1 MFPCSIKGHNEF
13 YIKNPTKCFKCHR
26 NKQAKEYRKRKK
38 VEFHNKFENVK
49 KQKIDLENKLE
60 KKDQES
66 EEQKQALEILNNQIL
81 NLKKADEEKDQVIKI
96 LNESIEN
103 KEKQKLIFKELITNI
118 EKDLDNL
125 SKYTMHHSLFNV
137 IAKRANITKEW
148 FDLTAVPQNKK
159 LKIIGK
165 NSLEYSWD
173 NIKAFINPPFK
184 QKISQTFMMHALS
197 AKGSIFIFIL
207 PNTCNKW
214 FVDIYKKNYT
224 RMKVNHIWG
233 RVKFGKFT
241 DGYRYPIMIVE
252 IHSEDINIDYSDFS
266 NIFTSDIEDD
276 PYCGYVTENFNFL

>member
-1 MFPCSIKGHNEF
+1 MFPCSIKGHDEF

-184 QKISQTFMMHALS
+184 QKISQTFMMHYQQKEVYLYLY
-197 AKGSIFIFIL
+197 FQ
-207 PNTCNKW
+207 
-214 FVDIYKKNYT
+214 
-224 RMKVNHIWG
+224 
-233 RVKFGKFT
+233 
-241 DGYRYPIMIVE
+241 
-252 IHSEDINIDYSDFS
+252 IHAIN
-266 NIFTSDIEDD
+266 
-276 PYCGYVTENFNFL
+276 GL